1 MISKRSKPR
10 LVQNAGTNGDEDVP
24 AKCLVKRGNSWHFR
38 RVVPTD
44 VQSEFPFREF
54 KKTLGAI
61 GLRDA
66 NSLAALK
73 YAETEVRIAAAR
85 AKLRVAPVK
94 AATQSR
100 AHILY
105 LIRDYF
111 HCREKSWSITP
122 LKGKALNLAVSIVEG
137 DLGGVDQEAPGD
149 LERLADQF
157 LEWAKLTVE
166 LHDPLYE
173 EICVWVQSLWHETL
187 ERQRDRL
194 YKEPEVR
201 REPIFRDIDRNTPP
215 KPPISFARAVEIFES
230 SIEAQ
235 GASESTRKARQL
247 RLKAWGELLPARDTI
262 VDITRTDVREAI
274 TLLAQVPARAAI
286 FYPKKTLRQAIEL
299 NRATQKHK
307 PLDAASVDN
316 YLNTLKALFNFFSR
330 EGVIAKSPAEG
341 LTGPKVGKS
350 KRRSFTKGE
359 LNRLFSVEPHT
370 KPWANDRRSAL
381 LFWMP
386 LIALFTGA
394 RSAEIGYLRRQ
405 DIEQIDGYWFF
416 NIRETDDRGVKTDA
430 AERRVPIHPFL
441 IDAGLLDYANGL
453 KRGKMLFPEVEGP
466 PAMSREAVSKRLMRH
481 IRSVVPDPNA
491 VFHSFRHSFRKA
503 AKKGNVSVEDTM
515 KIGGWE
521 AGSGQSSMYGYGRDF
536 DPEDLSAS
544 VQGIRFQDLE
554 LEHLRQLIGVSLC
567 RNN

>member
-1 MISKRSKPR
+1 M
-10 LVQNAGTNGDEDVP
+10 P
-24 AKCLVKRGNSWHFR
+24 AKCLIKRGNSWEFR
-38 RVVPTD
+38 RGVPKD
-44 VQSEFPFREF
+44 VQPEIKLREF
-54 KKTLGAI
+54 KQSFGPI
-61 GLRDA
+61 GLREA

-73 YAETEVRIAAAR
+73 YAESEERIAAAR
-85 AKLRVAPVK
+85 AKLRAAPVD

-100 AHILY
+100 SHVLY
-105 LIRDYF
+105 LLRSYF
-111 HCREKSWSITP
+111 HEREKSWDLAP
-122 LKGKALNLAVSIVEG
+122 LGEEAREEALQVIEG
-137 DLGGVDQEAPGD
+137 DLGGIDQGAPGD
-149 LERLADQF
+149 LQWLADQF
-157 LEWAKLTVE
+157 LQWAKLSVE
-166 LHDPLYE
+166 KRGPLYHD
-173 EICVWVQSLWHETL
+173 ICTWIQKLWHESL

-194 YKEPEVR
+194 RRAPEVR
-201 REPIFRDIDRNTPP
+201 REPIFRDVDRDTAP
-215 KPPISFARAVEIFES
+215 KPPISFAQAVELFES
-230 SIEAQ
+230 SMEAQ
-235 GASESTRKARQL
+235 GASENTRKARRL
-247 RLKAWGELLPARDTI
+247 RLKTWLELLPARETI
-262 VDITRTDVREAI
+262 ADITRADVREAI
-274 TLLAQVPARAAI
+274 ALLAQAPARAAI

-299 NRATQKHK
+299 NAASQKHK

-341 LTGPKVGKS
+341 LTGPKIGKS

-394 RSAEIGYLRRQ
+394 RSAEIGFLRRQ
-405 DIEQIDGYWFF
+405 DIEQIDGFWFF

-441 IDAGLLDYANGL
+441 VEAGLLDYANGL
-453 KRGKMLFPEVEGP
+453 KQGKMLFPEVEGP

-554 LEHLRQLIGVSLC
+554 LAHLRLVNDI
-567 RNN
+567 RANNSDP

>member
-10 LVQNAGTNGDEDVP
+10 LVQNAGTKGDEDVP

-38 RVVPTD
+38 RVVPAD

-73 YAETEVRIAAAR
+73 YAETEERIAAAR
-85 AKLRVAPVK
+85 AKLRTVPVK

-100 AHILY
+100 SHILY
-105 LIRDYF
+105 LIRVYF
-111 HCREKSWSITP
+111 HDREKAWD
-122 LKGKALNLAVSIVEG
+122 AVPVDEDVNEYAVELVEH
-137 DLGGVDQEAPGD
+137 DLGGLDQGAPGD
-149 LERLADQF
+149 LQQLVDNFLAWGK
-157 LEWAKLTVE
+157 LEVGKHE
-166 LHDPLYE
+166 PLYWD
-173 EICVWVQSLWHETL
+173 ILVWVRSLWRESL
-187 ERQRDRL
+187 QRQRDRL
-194 YKEPEVR
+194 LKAPDVR
-201 REPIFRDIDRNTPP
+201 REPFLRDIDRDTPP
-215 KPPISFARAVEIFES
+215 KAPIPFAQAVEIFEG

-262 VDITRTDVREAI
+262 VDITRADVREAI
-274 TLLAQVPARAAI
+274 ALLAQAPARASI

-299 NRATQKHK
+299 NKASQKHK
-307 PLDAASVDN
+307 PLDAVSVDN

-394 RSAEIGYLRRQ
+394 RSAGHCQRKNPVAA
-405 DIEQIDGYWFF
+405 DG
-416 NIRETDDRGVKTDA
+416 EGV
-430 AERRVPIHPFL
+430 
-441 IDAGLLDYANGL
+441 
-453 KRGKMLFPEVEGP
+453 
-466 PAMSREAVSKRLMRH
+466 
-481 IRSVVPDPNA
+481 
-491 VFHSFRHSFRKA
+491 
-503 AKKGNVSVEDTM
+503 
-515 KIGGWE
+515 
-521 AGSGQSSMYGYGRDF
+521 
-536 DPEDLSAS
+536 
-544 VQGIRFQDLE
+544 
-554 LEHLRQLIGVSLC
+554 
-567 RNN
+567 

>member
-1 MISKRSKPR
+1 M
-10 LVQNAGTNGDEDVP
+10 P
-24 AKCLVKRGNSWHFR
+24 AKWLVKRGDRWHFR
-38 RVVPTD
+38 RAVPKD

-54 KKTLGAI
+54 KETLKRL
-61 GLRDA
+61 GLREA
-66 NSLAALK
+66 RNAAALL
-73 YAETEVRIAAAR
+73 YAETEEKVAVAR

-111 HCREKSWSITP
+111 HHREKSWSSTP
-122 LKGKALNLAVSIVEG
+122 LKGKALNLAISIVEG

-166 LHDPLYE
+166 KHDPLYE

-201 REPIFRDIDRNTPP
+201 REPFFRDIDRDTRP
-215 KPPISFARAVEIFES
+215 KPPIPFAQAVEIFES

-262 VDITRTDVREAI
+262 VDITRADVREAI
-274 TLLAQVPARAAI
+274 ALLAQAPARASI

-299 NRATQKHK
+299 NKASQKHK
-307 PLDAASVDN
+307 PLDAVSVDN

-394 RSAEIGYLRRQ
+394 RSAEIGFLRRQ
-405 DIEQIDGYWFF
+405 DIEQIDGFWFF

-441 IDAGLLDYANGL
+441 IEAGLLDYANGL

-481 IRSVVPDPNA
+481 IRSVIPDPNA

-503 AKKGNVSVEDTM
+503 AKKGNVSVEDTL

-521 AGSGQSSMYGYGRDF
+521 VGSGQSSMYGYGRDF

-544 VQGIRFQDLE
+544 VQGISLQDLQ
-554 LEHLRQLIGVSLC
+554 LGHLKQKAGRD
-567 RNN
+567 